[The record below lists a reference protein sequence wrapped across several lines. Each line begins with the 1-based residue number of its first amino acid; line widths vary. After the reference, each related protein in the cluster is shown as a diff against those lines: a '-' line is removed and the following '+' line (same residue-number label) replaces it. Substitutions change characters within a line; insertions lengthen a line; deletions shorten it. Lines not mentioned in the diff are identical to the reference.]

1 MIKKMPTRKLDSAG
15 RGAKSI
21 DITMASLFSSCGGN
35 RGFRG
40 REITFAANETQ
51 NSTPKCSETHDCCN
65 KFEIQ
70 LNVVSAVVLARSA
83 SAFVTIWAGEEA
95 SSASASPLEEE
106 EARRRGGSREG
117 GLERELEFVRRMG
130 RSASALERSA
140 TFEYSPHYVYVL
152 WWPNSQKL
160 DVGRDTRTLRGG
172 MKR

>member
-1 MIKKMPTRKLDSAG
+1 MPTRKLDSAG

-40 REITFAANETQ
+40 REIKFAANETQ

-117 GLERELEFVRRMG
+117 GLERELEFVRSMG

-152 WWPNSQKL
+152 WWPNTQKL
-160 DVGRDTRTLRGG
+160 DVGRDTRALRGG